1 MKICVF
7 SDSHGSKKNMIAAI
21 ELEKPSVCFFLG
33 DGERDFDEIMEMY
46 PSLKCHSVKGNCDFM
61 SFAKN
66 RLICEIEGV
75 RIYATH
81 GHKDDVKHEPDY
93 HTLELNAK
101 KAGAELAMF
110 GHTHEQ
116 YLSERDGL
124 TLLNPGTIG
133 YGSYPAYAVVDIE
146 NGRFSAELK
155 AL

>member
-1 MKICVF
+1 
-7 SDSHGSKKNMIAAI
+7 MIAAI
-21 ELEKPSVCFFLG
+21 ELEKPAACFFLG
-33 DGERDFDEIMEMY
+33 DGERDFDDVKDKY
-46 PSLKCHSVKGNCDFM
+46 PSLKCYSVKGNCDFM

-66 RLICEIEGV
+66 RLICEIDDV

-81 GHKDDVKHEPDY
+81 GHKDDVKWEPDY
-93 HTLELNAK
+93 HTLEANARE
-101 KAGAELAMF
+101 AGADLAFF

-133 YGSYPAYAVVDIE
+133 YGSYPSYAVVEIK
-146 NGRFSAELK
+146 NGQFSARLK